1 MYGLF
6 HLDGTQGVPLLSVH
20 ATFLVK
26 AALCA
31 YILNFIYSFLKR
43 HLSCF
48 YSVDTVNNAGI

>member
-6 HLDGTQGVPLLSVH
+6 HVDRAQGVPLLSVH
-20 ATFLVK
+20 ATFLAK
-26 AALCA
+26 ASLCV
-31 YILNFIYSFLKR
+31 YVLNFIYSFLKR